1 MNELDEL
8 LQAAVAPWDEKS
20 WERLHENYPRAA
32 SALGAAVTRGL
43 TEQQVRDY
51 CARWGYPD
59 WVGHW
64 LAQAVTHLRR
74 QADEAAGEPEPVE
87 PEPQPESV
95 AAPDAPMAA
104 TPPRPRRRIAG

>member
-20 WERLHENYPRAA
+20 WERLCENYPRAA
-32 SALGAAVTRGL
+32 AALGAAVARAL

-51 CARWGYPD
+51 CARWGYPE

-74 QADEAAGEPEPVE
+74 QAAEAAGEPEPQ
-87 PEPQPESV
+87 PEPQPERV
-95 AAPDAPMAA
+95 AAPDGPTAE